1 MLDHVKLDAAS
12 NLISSNYKLMLDAM
26 SGSFAQVLDSPDPT
40 SQSAKT
46 RLRLALSINLLSF
59 IREAQSESG
68 SLFHFTREFMLDGIA
83 DAGGDTGAPV
93 NPSLAQHIAD
103 MLESLQGTLQL
114 WASRD
119 SQTVE
124 RELRKVALQ
133 VDLLQG
139 SGSSRVGAL
148 IKAKF
153 GKVRNLNLVQVDSI
167 GRKRVS
173 SEFVRSL
180 IRWHLVTTY
189 VDSFLFTHV
198 KNGHDLAKVVY
209 KNGSSEEVFSIT
221 GETPGYVTYA
231 EIERAF
237 HPNTTASLEIA

>member
-1 MLDHVKLDAAS
+1 MLDHAKLDAAAE
-12 NLISSNYKLMLDAM
+12 LVTSNYQLMLGAM
-26 SGSFAQVLDSPDPT
+26 SGSLAQVLDAPDPT
-40 SQSAKT
+40 SQAAKT
-46 RLRLALSINLLSF
+46 RLRLALAMNQLSF
-59 IREAQSESG
+59 VRNAQSEFGPLVS
-68 SLFHFTREFMLDGIA
+68 FTEEFMANGVA
-83 DAGGDTGAPV
+83 DAKGDISGPLD
-93 NPSLAQHIAD
+93 PSLVQHVSDI
-103 MLESLQGTLQL
+103 LESLQGTLQL

-133 VDLLQG
+133 VDLLRA
-139 SGSSRVGAL
+139 SGSSYAGAL

-180 IRWHLVTTY
+180 VRWHFVTTY
-189 VDSFLFTHV
+189 ADSFLFTHV
-198 KNGHDLAKVVY
+198 KNGYDLAKVVY
-209 KNGSSEEVFSIT
+209 QNGKVEEVFSIT

-237 HPNTTASLEIA
+237 HPNTTASLETA